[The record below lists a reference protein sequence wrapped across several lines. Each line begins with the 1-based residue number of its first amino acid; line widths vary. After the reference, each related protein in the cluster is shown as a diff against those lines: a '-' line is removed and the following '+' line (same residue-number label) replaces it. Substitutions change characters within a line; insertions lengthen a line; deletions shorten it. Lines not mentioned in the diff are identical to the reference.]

1 MKNTKDSQDSQN
13 PYSAFGALQEILY
26 QIKAQDSAGLTRL
39 AEFFGYVRVERCE
52 AILERFL
59 GAKNMREW
67 LSNGYYD
74 MVYSA
79 VSFLEK
85 CKAFV
90 NAEILDAEIALAKA
104 ENARNDFLSSGSIR
118 IKTDFR
124 RVSQPVH
131 TLAGMQTALYLP
143 LCADKEWIYF
153 SDDELLKHT
162 QNRLVAHFVKCGGK
176 IGGIFNCNITGYEMT
191 LGGRKIDFSVQGEII
206 SDSSNPSASQ
216 NENLPK
222 DSAPKVSLKVGKTD
236 ITNLFAFKK
245 VIALGSN
252 DENSTK

>member
-1 MKNTKDSQDSQN
+1 MKNTTNTKDSQN
-13 PYSAFGALQEILY
+13 PQKAYSAFSALQEILY
-26 QIKAQDSAGLTRL
+26 QIKVQDLAGL

-67 LSNGYYD
+67 LKNGYYD

-79 VSFLEK
+79 VSFLQK
-85 CKAFV
+85 CYAFV
-90 NAEILDAEIALAKA
+90 NAEILDREIALAKA
-104 ENARNDFLSSGSIR
+104 ENARINFLNSGYIR

-131 TLAGMQTALYLP
+131 TLAGIQTALYLP

-206 SDSSNPSASQ
+206 SDSNNPSAYS
-216 NENLPK
+216 NENPPK
-222 DSAPKVSLKVGKTD
+222 DSTPKISLKVGKTD
-236 ITNLFAFKK
+236 ITNLFAFKNAIPLEK
-245 VIALGSN
+245 S

>member
-1 MKNTKDSQDSQN
+1 MKNPKDSQDSQN

-26 QIKAQDSAGLTRL
+26 QIKAQDSARL

-52 AILERFL
+52 AILARFL

-104 ENARNDFLSSGSIR
+104 ENVRNDFLNNGSIR

-131 TLAGMQTALYLP
+131 TLAGIQTALYLP

-162 QNRLVAHFVKCGGK
+162 KNRLVAHFVKCGGK

-222 DSAPKVSLKVGKTD
+222 DSAPKVALKVGKTD

-252 DENSTK
+252 DENGAK

>member
-1 MKNTKDSQDSQN
+1 MNNTKNTKDSQN
-13 PYSAFGALQEILY
+13 LYSAFGALQEILY
-26 QIKAQDSAGLTRL
+26 HAKAQDSARL

-52 AILERFL
+52 AILVRFL

-67 LSNGYYD
+67 LKNGYYD

-85 CKAFV
+85 CRAFV

-104 ENARNDFLSSGSIR
+104 ENARNDFLNSGSIR

-124 RVSQPVH
+124 RVSQPLFA
-131 TLAGMQTALYLP
+131 LAMSQSALYLP

-206 SDSSNPSASQ
+206 SDSSNPSVSQ
-216 NENLPK
+216 NENMPK
-222 DSAPKVSLKVGKTD
+222 DSAPKVTLKVGKTD

-245 VIALGSN
+245 AIALEKK
-252 DENSTK
+252 DENSAK

>member
-1 MKNTKDSQDSQN
+1 MKNTKSATDSQN
-13 PYSAFGALQEILY
+13 PQKAYSAFSALQEILY
-26 QIKAQDSAGLTRL
+26 QLKAQDLAGL

-67 LSNGYYD
+67 LANGYYD

-79 VSFLEK
+79 VSFLQK
-85 CKAFV
+85 CYAFV
-90 NAEILDAEIALAKA
+90 NAEILDAEITLAKA
-104 ENARNDFLSSGSIR
+104 ENARINFLNSGYIR

-124 RVSQPVH
+124 RESQP
-131 TLAGMQTALYLP
+131 LFALSMSQGALYLP
-143 LCADKEWIYF
+143 IFADKEWIYC

-176 IGGIFNCNITGYEMT
+176 VGGIFNCNITGYEMV

-206 SDSSNPSASQ
+206 GDSSNPSAYSS
-216 NENLPK
+216 ENLPK
-222 DSAPKVSLKVGKTD
+222 DSAPKISLKVGKTD

-245 VIALGSN
+245 N
-252 DENSTK
+252 DSFGEKR

>member
-1 MKNTKDSQDSQN
+1 MKNTNNTKDSQN
-13 PYSAFGALQEILY
+13 PQKAYSAFSALQEILY
-26 QIKAQDSAGLTRL
+26 QLKAQDLAGL

-67 LSNGYYD
+67 LKNGYYD

-79 VSFLEK
+79 ISFLQK
-85 CKAFV
+85 CYAFV
-90 NAEILDAEIALAKA
+90 NAESLDREIALAKA
-104 ENARNDFLSSGSIR
+104 ENARIDFLNSGYIR

-124 RVSQPVH
+124 RESQP
-131 TLAGMQTALYLP
+131 LFALSMSQGALYLP
-143 LCADKEWIYF
+143 IFADKEWIYF

-176 IGGIFNCNITGYEMT
+176 VGCPFNCNITGYEMT

-206 SDSSNPSASQ
+206 SDSNNPSAYP
-216 NENLPK
+216 NANPPK
-222 DSAPKVSLKVGKTD
+222 DSAPKISLKVGKTD

-245 VIALGSN
+245 VIPLEKN
-252 DENSTK
+252 NENGTK

>member
-1 MKNTKDSQDSQN
+1 MKNPKDSQDSQN

-26 QIKAQDSAGLTRL
+26 QIKAQDSARL

-52 AILERFL
+52 AILARFL

-104 ENARNDFLSSGSIR
+104 ENVRNDFLNNGSIR

-131 TLAGMQTALYLP
+131 TLAGIQTALYLP

-162 QNRLVAHFVKCGGK
+162 KNRLVAHFVKCGGK

-206 SDSSNPSASQ
+206 SDSNNPSASQ
-216 NENLPK
+216 NENPPK

-252 DENSTK
+252 DENGAK

>member
-1 MKNTKDSQDSQN
+1 MNNTKNTKDSQN

-26 QIKAQDSAGLTRL
+26 HAKAQDLAGL

-52 AILERFL
+52 AILARFL
-59 GAKNMREW
+59 SAKNMREW
-67 LSNGYYD
+67 LKNGYYD

-85 CKAFV
+85 CRAFV
-90 NAEILDAEIALAKA
+90 NAEILDREIALAKA

-124 RVSQPVH
+124 RNSQPLFA
-131 TLAGMQTALYLP
+131 LAMSQSALYLP

-176 IGGIFNCNITGYEMT
+176 VGCPFNCNITGYEMT

-206 SDSSNPSASQ
+206 SDSSNPSAYLS
-216 NENLPK
+216 ENLPK
-222 DSAPKVSLKVGKTD
+222 DSTPKVTLKVGKTD

-245 VIALGSN
+245 AITLEKK
-252 DENSTK
+252 DENSAK

>member
-1 MKNTKDSQDSQN
+1 MKNTKVSQDSHN

-26 QIKAQDSAGLTRL
+26 QIKTQDLAGL

-52 AILERFL
+52 AILARFW

-90 NAEILDAEIALAKA
+90 NAEILDTEIALAKA

-131 TLAGMQTALYLP
+131 TLAGMQSALYLP

-216 NENLPK
+216 NENPPK
-222 DSAPKVSLKVGKTD
+222 DSTPKVSLKVGKTD

-245 VIALGSN
+245 AIALGSN
-252 DENSTK
+252 DENSAK

>member
-26 QIKAQDSAGLTRL
+26 QIKAQDSARL

-52 AILERFL
+52 AILARFL

-79 VSFLEK
+79 ISFLEK

-124 RVSQPVH
+124 RNSQPVH

-216 NENLPK
+216 SENLPK
-222 DSAPKVSLKVGKTD
+222 NSAPKVALKVGKTD

-245 VIALGSN
+245 AIALGSN
-252 DENSTK
+252 DENGAK

>member
-1 MKNTKDSQDSQN
+1 MNNTKNTKDSQN

-26 QIKAQDSAGLTRL
+26 HAKAQDLAGL

-52 AILERFL
+52 AILARFL
-59 GAKNMREW
+59 SAKNMREW
-67 LSNGYYD
+67 LKNGYYD

-85 CKAFV
+85 CRAFV

-124 RVSQPVH
+124 RNSQPLFA
-131 TLAGMQTALYLP
+131 LAMSQSALYLP

-176 IGGIFNCNITGYEMT
+176 IGCPFNCNITGYEMT

-206 SDSSNPSASQ
+206 SDSSNPSAYLS
-216 NENLPK
+216 ENLPK
-222 DSAPKVSLKVGKTD
+222 DSTPKVTLKVGKTD

-245 VIALGSN
+245 AITLEKK
-252 DENSTK
+252 DENSAK

>member
-1 MKNTKDSQDSQN
+1 MKNTKNTKDSQN
-13 PYSAFGALQEILY
+13 PYSAFSALQEILY
-26 QIKAQDSAGLTRL
+26 QIKAQDLARL

-124 RVSQPVH
+124 RESQPLFA
-131 TLAGMQTALYLP
+131 LAMSQGALYLP

-191 LGGRKIDFSVQGEII
+191 LGGRKIDFSVQGKII

-216 NENLPK
+216 SEILPK

-245 VIALGSN
+245 AIILEKN
-252 DENSTK
+252 DENSAK

>member
-1 MKNTKDSQDSQN
+1 MNNTKNTKDSQN

-26 QIKAQDSAGLTRL
+26 HAKAQDLARL
-39 AEFFGYVRVERCE
+39 AEFFGYVRVERFE
-52 AILERFL
+52 AILARFL

-67 LSNGYYD
+67 LKNGYYD
-74 MVYSA
+74 MVYRA

-85 CKAFV
+85 CRAFV

-124 RVSQPVH
+124 RESQPLFA
-131 TLAGMQTALYLP
+131 LAMSQGALYLP
-143 LCADKEWIYF
+143 LCADNEWIYF

-206 SDSSNPSASQ
+206 SDSSNPSAYP

-222 DSAPKVSLKVGKTD
+222 DSAPKVTLKVGKTD

-245 VIALGSN
+245 AIALEKK
-252 DENSTK
+252 DENSAK